1 MKLFSFLSS
10 AVFGPLLAE
19 TASVLSSESS
29 DGCFSSVRFTPFP
42 SSVISGVSFS
52 LVGTIESFV
61 LSSSV
66 DVLSVELSSFEHL
79 PPA

>member
-29 DGCFSSVRFTPFP
+29 DGCFSSV
-42 SSVISGVSFS
+42 ISGVSFS
-52 LVGTIESFV
+52 LVGKIEPSV